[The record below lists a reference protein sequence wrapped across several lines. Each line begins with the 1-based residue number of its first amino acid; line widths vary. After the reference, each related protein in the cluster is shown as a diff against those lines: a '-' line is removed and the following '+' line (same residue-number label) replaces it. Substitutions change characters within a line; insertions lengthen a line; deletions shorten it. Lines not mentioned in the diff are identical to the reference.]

1 MLGIILI
8 DKPKGITS
16 HDVVNQLRRRFQT
29 RRVGHAGTLDPMA
42 TGLLVIAIGPATRFL
57 QYLNLEPKVYVAEIT
72 FGKSTTTQDA
82 EGETLVEHPVPPDL
96 AQQIS
101 LHVPEFEG
109 EIQQI
114 PPMYSAVK
122 MGGKALYT
130 YARAGVELER
140 EPRTVFIH
148 DFEISDVSGQFA
160 RAKITCSGG
169 TYVRTLAHD
178 LGEAIGCGAH
188 LSALN
193 RTECGRFHIRDA
205 VSFEEASAEHLIPL
219 DQALKPLPMLQLN
232 ESQLAHIYQG
242 RAIESSETQGHFIV
256 LLNEASEV
264 VSIARKTGDL
274 LQPECVL
281 LPLGAA

>member
-57 QYLNLEPKVYVAEIT
+57 QYLNLEPKVYVAEVT
-72 FGKSTTTQDA
+72 FGQSTTTQDA
-82 EGETLVEHPVPPDL
+82 EGEVLTERPVPADL
-96 AQQIS
+96 CEQIRQ
-101 LHVPEFEG
+101 HITKFQG
-109 EIQQI
+109 EIQQV

-130 YARAGVELER
+130 YARAGVEIER

-148 DFEISDVSGQFA
+148 GLEISEVGDQTA

-205 VSFEEASAEHLIPL
+205 VSFDEASPAHLSPL

-242 RAIESSETQGHFIV
+242 RAIESPGVQGHFIV

-281 LPLGAA
+281 LPIGAA